1 MVLQMLRVR
10 ALRRENARS
19 PTSVMKEIEGS
30 ASRKSAWRR
39 DHRRRKTRQRSR
51 KGGQSGDAAGQN
63 LQQLEE
69 LVAVKLLVPVFVRSL
84 ERRQQRVLAGQR
96 LRGECARAA
105 LGRVRAG
112 ARAHARRRGCS
123 GITSSTGLMASAEWP
138 SMYLQRE
145 PSSLPTVALC
155 TTPVSVREGERMVEA
170 ESVNDKIITGILF
183 GANIHCAR
191 S

>member
-84 ERRQQRVLAGQR
+84 ERQQQRVLAGQR

-145 PSSLPTVALC
+145 PSSRVWGGRQGGGALDVVPLCAMQVHAVVLVAAH
-155 TTPVSVREGERMVEA
+155 VGFWGS
-170 ESVNDKIITGILF
+170 S
-183 GANIHCAR
+183 
-191 S
+191 